1 MSQEEIY
8 INGELLRLRRETRGW
23 ALSDLATLACMSVK
37 QIRQL
42 EEGGLSS
49 FYSQAVK
56 LTAAKKVGALLGVSA
71 EEVFAKESEAEV
83 VALASGSDQ
92 LAHDEEPASVEVETA
107 PVIESKAG
115 PTEESVVD
123 VTTIHAEPKENEK
136 NEVEPDAPVKSKTS
150 LWVIS
155 GLFAAALGVAAYM
168 QPKEEPLA
176 EPEPPL
182 QVVPSEADAAASA
195 AEASAS
201 SASAAASAESVAA
214 PVTQK
219 AAIASAPSSSAPM
232 MGTAS
237 TSRIAA
243 SASVPA
249 ASPAKLVTAPA
260 VAPVTSTSS
269 AVKTP

>member
-214 PVTQK
+214 PVIQK

-232 MGTAS
+232 SSAS

-243 SASVPA
+243 TASVPTT
-249 ASPAKLVTAPA
+249 SPAKSVTAPA

-269 AVKTP
+269 AAKTP